1 MFEWDNYAEFM
12 CMDKFVWAIIWWIGA
27 AASVICVWV
36 HSDGVASDHTEGNK
50 VSFSPDRTHEA
61 DLDPPMIAKVDDMQS
76 NTKLTQVSIHP
87 RC

>member
-1 MFEWDNYAEFM
+1 MMNRGSSFCYL
-12 CMDKFVWAIIWWIGA
+12 
-27 AASVICVWV
+27 CVWV
-36 HSDGVASDHTEGNK
+36 HSDGVASGHTEGNK

-61 DLDPPMIAKVDDMQS
+61 DLDPSMIAKVDDMQS

>member
-1 MFEWDNYAEFM
+1 
-12 CMDKFVWAIIWWIGA
+12 
-27 AASVICVWV
+27 VWV
-36 HSDGVASDHTEGNK
+36 HSDGVDSDHTEGNK